1 MRRTL
6 ADAGLATY
14 KAKDFYKRIRPF
26 MTGNEAICPPKD
38 GASLRKDPSYPSGHS
53 ALGWAWGLVLSE
65 IAPERSNA
73 IIQRAKAFGHSRV
86 ICGVHWQSDVDA
98 GQLVA
103 SAAVAQLHGNA
114 VFSEQ
119 LALARGEVDAARKAD
134 TGAAPSEDCA
144 IEARA
149 LAKPAE
155 PAR

>member
-1 MRRTL
+1 M
-6 ADAGLATY
+6 
-14 KAKDFYKRIRPF
+14 
-26 MTGNEAICPPKD
+26 
-38 GASLRKDPSYPSGHS
+38 
-53 ALGWAWGLVLSE
+53 SE

-73 IIQRAKAFGHSRV
+73 IIQRAKAFGQSRV
-86 ICGVHWQSDVDA
+86 ICGVHWQSDVDT

-119 LALARGEVDAARKAD
+119 LALARGQVDAARKAD

-155 PAR
+155 PAK